1 MNTISMTVTMT
12 KATLKPRL
20 QLRQVNE
27 LLADGT
33 HSVFYGA
40 RPVLVGNPP
49 RAPKAK
55 AVAKPAWAS
64 PLSERFTAKMLCSL
78 LVLSA
83 IAGTAWGCLNV
94 LERVQNWPVL
104 NAWVGRVLGA

>member
-12 KATLKPRL
+12 KA
-20 QLRQVNE
+20 
-27 LLADGT
+27 
-33 HSVFYGA
+33 
-40 RPVLVGNPP
+40 
-49 RAPKAK
+49 K

-64 PLSERFTAKMLCSL
+64 SLSGRFIGKLLCGM

-104 NAWVGRVLGA
+104 NAWVGRILGA